1 MASRLCDN
9 PSEHLDHVMSQ
20 ASLTTYRAA
29 KAVKVMLDECTS
41 HSTKLNR
48 VTTRTSRSPLA
59 STMCAKERAVVDR
72 AVVDRAVVDHT
83 YHDHLHDP
91 EESESSTSSGE
102 ADQRPR
108 KKGPRGGVTVTFPE
122 KLHIMLQACEE
133 EGLDHVVSWLPHG
146 RCVVIVGRSRALGRS
161 ETYPVFP
168 KIERCFLVRQK
179 EEFVENIM
187 PR

>member
-1 MASRLCDN
+1 M
-9 PSEHLDHVMSQ
+9 MSQ
-20 ASLTTYRAA
+20 ASLTTCRAA
-29 KAVKVMLDECTS
+29 KAVKEMLDECTS
-41 HSTKLNR
+41 YPTKLNR
-48 VTTRTSRSPLA
+48 VTTRNSRSPLA
-59 STMCAKERAVVDR
+59 STMSAKER

-83 YHDHLHDP
+83 YHDHLHEP

-146 RCVVIVGRSRALGRS
+146 RCVVIVGGSRALGRS
-161 ETYPVFP
+161 ETYPVFFL
-168 KIERCFLVRQK
+168 IDRCFLVRQK